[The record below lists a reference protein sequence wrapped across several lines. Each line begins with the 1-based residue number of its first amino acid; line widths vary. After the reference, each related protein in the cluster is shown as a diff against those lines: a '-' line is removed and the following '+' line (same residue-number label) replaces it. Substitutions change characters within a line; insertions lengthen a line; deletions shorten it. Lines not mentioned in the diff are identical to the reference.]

1 MDREWLNLMTST
13 DEIGKAVTAE
23 AVTCLRYGVE
33 KIEHCLGQ
41 LDDDQ
46 IWWRPNEEM
55 NAIGNL
61 LLHLAG
67 NLGQWI
73 VAGIGDTEYKRDRPA
88 EFSERRKRSKD
99 EVLKTLLDAVE
110 KSCATLTAV
119 SADELLAVN
128 RIQGSD
134 VSKMNAMMHSV
145 THFQGH
151 VQEIIGLTRQT
162 LGIEYRLQWTPQTA
176 EEGAP
181 KPSLE
186 DSAD

>member
-1 MDREWLNLMTST
+1 MASM
-13 DEIGKAVTAE
+13 DEIGKAATAE

-33 KIEHCLGQ
+33 KIEHCLRQ

-55 NAIGNL
+55 NSIGNL

-73 VAGIGDTEYKRDRPA
+73 VAGIGDREDTRDRPS
-88 EFSERRKRSKD
+88 EFSERRKISKD
-99 EVLKTLLDAVE
+99 DVLKGLFDAVD
-110 KSCATLTAV
+110 KSCATLAAV
-119 SADELLAVN
+119 SADELLAMN

-134 VSKMNAMMHSV
+134 VSKMNAMMHAV

-151 VQEIIGLTRQT
+151 VQEIIGLSRQQ
-162 LGIEYRLQWTPQTA
+162 LGTGYQFHWTPQTT

-181 KPSLE
+181 
-186 DSAD
+186 